1 MIFRRMWIIIE
12 RVFLFKEGNVQII
25 GPASIPQELFLNSD
39 EVDIVFYG
47 GNFNTAPLSSNR

>member
-1 MIFRRMWIIIE
+1 MSLIE
-12 RVFLFKEGNVQII
+12 RVFLFKEGNMQII
-25 GPASIPQELFLNSD
+25 APASIPQELFLNSD